1 MKQLLLLS
9 SALLAVACGSS
20 NGAGSSTVQG
30 QPFPASSSQSPQQPA
45 YTIPPVNSQQAPLNS
60 QPPPA
65 NTQQPPLGNVPQTIT
80 CDQIAA
86 AATAASCTVPEA
98 RLRDCA
104 TGMVAGAPCASQWQ
118 SLLACALKKVT
129 CNDNGELDYEN
140 VCSNEFEAVT
150 SCNSLATPVCL
161 PPSCENCV
169 DPCARCQCR
178 SLTSGQDCANDCGIA
193 N

>member
-1 MKQLLLLS
+1 MKQLLLLN

-30 QPFPASSSQSPQQPA
+30 QPPAANVSQSPQQPP
-45 YTIPPVNSQQAPLNS
+45 YTVPPVNSQQAPLNS

-65 NTQQPPLGNVPQTIT
+65 NTQQPPLGSAPQTIT

-86 AATAASCTVPEA
+86 AATAARCTVPEA

-104 TGMVAGAPCASQWQ
+104 TGIVAGAPCASQWQ
-118 SLLACALKKVT
+118 SLLACSLKNVT
-129 CNDNGELDYEN
+129 CDGNGELNMDA
-140 VCSNEFEAVT
+140 CANELEAIA
-150 SCNSLATPVCL
+150 SCDSLATPVCL
-161 PPSCENCV
+161 PPSCENCGDRCV
-169 DPCARCQCR
+169 TCQCR
-178 SLTSGQDCANDCGIA
+178 SLSSGQDCTNDCPVA